1 MPYTRGKSSW
11 IKVLNGKSKKLM
23 EKEKETCI
31 LFFLLWSVEELLKPT
46 FKNTNSKIKNKW
58 MKKTLNLR
66 TSLYQKI

>member
-23 EKEKETCI
+23 EKEKETFT

-46 FKNTNSKIKNKW
+46 LKNTNSKTKNKW

-66 TSLYQKI
+66 TCLYQKI

>member
-11 IKVLNGKSKKLM
+11 IKVLNGKYKKLM

>member
-23 EKEKETCI
+23 EKEKETCR
-31 LFFLLWSVEELLKPT
+31 LFFLLWSVEELLKQT
-46 FKNTNSKIKNKW
+46 RKNTNSKIKNKW

-66 TSLYQKI
+66 TFLYQKI